1 MIALLLQGDLP
12 DISIEKD
19 SPFFEGAFWFTLFL
33 VFVIVVTSALLRM
46 RERDKCLKLF
56 DGQRVTYLGGR
67 AATLWGVLHVFN
79 RGLELVYDA
88 VQSDED
94 RRKSS
99 ALLYQAEYTKSV
111 ALCRTATGLEAD
123 HESRRALQV
132 QATFAPGPFKRYL
145 RVARNFVYTVR
156 DAFTQALG
164 VITGQINKTQRIGR
178 AVHTQKG
185 QVDELGESLIEF
197 VGNAYEQ
204 LLERQIGKPV
214 VLELD
219 PPPGSGTEMLEL
231 SGYLVDYT
239 DRFLA
244 VFNAEHSV
252 EGSFELEVQGSKD
265 DRGVRA
271 SIERH
276 QLTVTS
282 RHDTPL
288 VLKRAHIDGRATDL
302 SLVLLKGCSVRLDCP
317 NDATARLEFDVTP
330 TIDVVCPRSSAR
342 VRFGGERQD
351 REAPAG
357 WSGAAPT
364 VDSTLE
370 VTR

>member
-1 MIALLLQGDLP
+1 MIGLLVQRDLP
-12 DISIEKD
+12 DISIEQD
-19 SPFFEGAFWFTLFL
+19 SPFFEGAFWFTLLL
-33 VFVIVVTSALLRM
+33 VFVIVVTSALLRL
-46 RERDKCLKLF
+46 RERDKCLLLF

-79 RGLELVYDA
+79 RGLELVFDA
-88 VQSDED
+88 LQADDDS
-94 RRKSS
+94 RKSS
-99 ALLYQAEYTKSV
+99 ALLYQAEYTKCI
-111 ALCRTATGLEAD
+111 ALCRTATGLEPD

-132 QATFAPGPFKRYL
+132 RATFAPGPLRRGL
-145 RVARNFVYTVR
+145 RVVRNFVYTVR

-164 VITGQINKTQRIGR
+164 AITGQINKTQRLGR
-178 AVHTQKG
+178 AVHTQQG
-185 QVDELGESLIEF
+185 QVNELGQSLVEF

-204 LLERQIGKPV
+204 LLERQIGKSV

-244 VFNAEHSV
+244 VFNAEHEV
-252 EGSFELEVQGSKD
+252 LESFELEVRGSKD
-265 DRGVRA
+265 DHGVRA
-271 SIERH
+271 TIERH

-282 RHDTPL
+282 RHDDPL
-288 VLKRAHIDGRATDL
+288 VLRRAHVEGRATDL
-302 SLVLLKGCSVRLDCP
+302 SLVLLKGCSAQLACP
-317 NDATARLEFDVTP
+317 NDATVRLEFDVTR
-330 TIDVVCPRSSAR
+330 TIDVICPRSSAR
-342 VRFGGERQD
+342 VRFGGERPE
-351 REAPAG
+351 RLAPTG
-357 WSGAAPT
+357 WSGAAPS